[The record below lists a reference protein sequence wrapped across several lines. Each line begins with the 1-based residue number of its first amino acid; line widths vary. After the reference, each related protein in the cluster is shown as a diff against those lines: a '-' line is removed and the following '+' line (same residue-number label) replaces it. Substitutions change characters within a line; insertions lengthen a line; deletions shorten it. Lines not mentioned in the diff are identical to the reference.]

1 MLKSFA
7 LHQQRHRIQLLWSIC
22 STPLGRRNWR
32 SVGIATVVRV
42 KRAELK
48 QETTED
54 AKVYYSIHFKGT
66 KKLAEKSGTV

>member
-1 MLKSFA
+1 M
-7 LHQQRHRIQLLWSIC
+7 
-22 STPLGRRNWR
+22 
-32 SVGIATVVRV
+32 GIATVVRV